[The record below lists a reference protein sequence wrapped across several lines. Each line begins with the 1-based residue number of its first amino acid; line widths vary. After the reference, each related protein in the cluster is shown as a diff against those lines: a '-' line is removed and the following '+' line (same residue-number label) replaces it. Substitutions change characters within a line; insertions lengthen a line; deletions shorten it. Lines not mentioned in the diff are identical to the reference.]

1 MRWLKKV
8 LTGGKKEGDRDRG
21 KDQSAAVASAVVAPI
36 ERRRWSFAKAR
47 SSVADASRRPSVT
60 AVVAGELYQVRPCGC
75 GQDRHVEAA
84 ILIQKAF
91 RGYLVRLTLLCCSW
105 LLVFLHL
112 ASSSKQG
119 VSNRVWFSDEHAA
132 YVQIFCYQ
140 VTFGILYIIFVYLSI
155 QF

>member
-1 MRWLKKV
+1 MGRAMRWLKKV

-91 RGYLVRLTLLCCSW
+91 RGYLVRLTLLCLLFMASRFLASCVFFKTRSIKSG
-105 LLVFLHL
+105 LVF
-112 ASSSKQG
+112 
-119 VSNRVWFSDEHAA
+119 
-132 YVQIFCYQ
+132 
-140 VTFGILYIIFVYLSI
+140 
-155 QF
+155 